1 MRMNWNWFCIRSFI
15 LFTSITI
22 VLHLSFAAILFQ
34 PDTYALN
41 TSEATTHQLFNT
53 KIDEVSDV
61 PSVRTANNT
70 GNVPVPT
77 ARSVFETGSM
87 SVPASV
93 NGFIIYIPD
102 EAHHS
107 ISEHK
112 TISLKNA
119 HFIPSN
125 LTVPSG
131 TSLGYV
137 HGDPNHIHV
146 EILKDTRSGQTV
158 WQTVPIKHPGSSDT
172 KVLPIGNYAVTDQK
186 YRNMTGSVSVSGS
199 EKASSNDYV
208 MGGLFVPTPLLAK
221 YRTDLLAAKF
231 RVLSTYD
238 FISKT
243 VQKDINGPTTLIIY
257 STTLPIQVATAALKP
272 LIASLP
278 YR

>member
-1 MRMNWNWFCIRSFI
+1 MIMNSNWLGIQSSI

-22 VLHLSFAAILFQ
+22 FLFMSLAIILFT
-34 PDTYALN
+34 PGAYALN
-41 TSEATTHQLFNT
+41 ILETTHPLLST
-53 KIDEVSDV
+53 KTYDVSGAA
-61 PSVRTANNT
+61 SIKTTSNS

-77 ARSVFETGSM
+77 ARSVYETGSI
-87 SVPASV
+87 SLPASV
-93 NGFIIYIPD
+93 SGFIIYIPD

-125 LTVPSG
+125 LTVPAG
-131 TSLGYV
+131 TSLVYM
-137 HGDPNHIHV
+137 HGDPNHIHI
-146 EILKDTRSGQTV
+146 EILKDAKSGQTV
-158 WQTVPIKHPGSSDT
+158 WQTVPIKHPGSSDA
-172 KVLPIGNYAVTDQK
+172 KVLPIGTYAVTDQK
-186 YRNMTGSVSVSGS
+186 YKNMTGTINVSGK
-199 EKASSNDYV
+199 EKASSNNLV
-208 MGGLFVPTPLLAK
+208 AGGMFVPTSLLPK

-238 FISKT
+238 FVSKT

-257 STTLPIQVATAALKP
+257 STTLPIKDATAALNP
-272 LIASLP
+272 IVASLP